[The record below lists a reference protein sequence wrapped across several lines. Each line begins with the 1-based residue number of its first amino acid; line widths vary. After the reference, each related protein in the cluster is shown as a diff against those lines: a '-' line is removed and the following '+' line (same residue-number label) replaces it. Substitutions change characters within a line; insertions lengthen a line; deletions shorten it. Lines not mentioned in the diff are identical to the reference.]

1 MNESTETSEAG
12 ESNEAI
18 LDERLVDFLR
28 PSPTI
33 ADIKLRPLTSGSF
46 AILHRTRNAFV
57 VPGKGEP
64 DHFFAALEYA
74 FIHGA
79 PVDHVLRAAHS
90 SPDRFRTEVFKFA
103 ERIGLNDVPSI
114 IHEIEASLNAA
125 AKQSVDVVPR
135 PGGAD
140 KDAPPNS

>member
-1 MNESTETSEAG
+1 MSDQIESHEQSA
-12 ESNEAI
+12 
-18 LDERLVDFLR
+18 LDERMVDFLR
-28 PSPTI
+28 PSPTV

-46 AILHRTRNAFV
+46 AILHRTKNAFV
-57 VPGKGEP
+57 APSKDES

-79 PVDHVLRAAHS
+79 PLEHVLRAAHS
-90 SPDRFRTEVFKFA
+90 SSDRFRTEVFKFA

-135 PGGAD
+135 PDSGD

>member
-1 MNESTETSEAG
+1 MSEPIDQSTDQSIPE
-12 ESNEAI
+12 I
-18 LDERLVDFLR
+18 DERMVDFLR

-64 DHFFAALEYA
+64 DHFSAALEYA

-79 PVDHVLRAAHS
+79 PLDHVLRAAHT

-103 ERIGLNDVPSI
+103 EKIGLNDVPAI
-114 IHEIEASLNAA
+114 IHEIEVSLNAA

-135 PGGAD
+135 PESGD

>member
-1 MNESTETSEAG
+1 MSDQIESHEQSA
-12 ESNEAI
+12 
-18 LDERLVDFLR
+18 LDERMVDFLR
-28 PSPTI
+28 PSPTV

-46 AILHRTRNAFV
+46 AILHRTKNAFV
-57 VPGKGEP
+57 APGKDES

-79 PVDHVLRAAHS
+79 PLEHVLRAAHS
-90 SPDRFRTEVFKFA
+90 SGDRFRTEVFKFA

-135 PGGAD
+135 PDSGD

>member
-1 MNESTETSEAG
+1 MSDQIESDEQSA
-12 ESNEAI
+12 
-18 LDERLVDFLR
+18 LDERMVDFLR
-28 PSPTI
+28 PSPTV

-46 AILHRTRNAFV
+46 AILHRTKNAFV
-57 VPGKGEP
+57 VSGKDES

-79 PVDHVLRAAHS
+79 PLEHVLRAAHS
-90 SPDRFRTEVFKFA
+90 SGDRFRTEVFKFA

-135 PGGAD
+135 PDSGD

>member
-1 MNESTETSEAG
+1 MNDTLESPEPA
-12 ESNEAI
+12 A
-18 LDERLVDFLR
+18 LDERMINFLR

-33 ADIKLRPLTSGSF
+33 SDIKLRALTSGSF
-46 AILHRTRNAFV
+46 AILHRTKNAFV
-57 VPGKGEP
+57 VPGKGES

-79 PVDHVLRAAHS
+79 PLDHVLRAAHS
-90 SPDRFRTEVFKFA
+90 SVDRFRAEVFKFA

-125 AKQSVDVVPR
+125 ARQSVDVLPR
-135 PGGAD
+135 PDSVD